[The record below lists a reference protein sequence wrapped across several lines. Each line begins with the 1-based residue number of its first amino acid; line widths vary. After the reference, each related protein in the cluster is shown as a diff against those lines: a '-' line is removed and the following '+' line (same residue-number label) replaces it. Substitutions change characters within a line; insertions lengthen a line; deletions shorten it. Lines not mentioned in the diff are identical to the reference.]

1 MAAALSSACAILAF
15 HQSKFFKASIIP
27 SGLQAYHKTRKLKG
41 ECMPID
47 YENRVLVR
55 RNARLLSAE
64 EFQEIME
71 KGKAQATQLPSMP
84 FFPDF

>member
-1 MAAALSSACAILAF
+1 LWLGMSSACAILAL
-15 HQSKFFKASIIP
+15 HQSKIFKHFIVP

-41 ECMPID
+41 EYMPID